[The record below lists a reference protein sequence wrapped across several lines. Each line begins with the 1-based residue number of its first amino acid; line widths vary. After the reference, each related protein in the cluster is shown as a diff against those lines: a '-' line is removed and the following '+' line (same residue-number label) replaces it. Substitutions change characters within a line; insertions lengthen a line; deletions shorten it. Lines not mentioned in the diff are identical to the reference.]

1 MKNKKLN
8 FWYFIISFLI
18 LVVIFVI
25 DKLFVEVN
33 TIIYYILIGPAIAA
47 LGNYIVIRIQ
57 IKKSKNKTRN

>member
-8 FWYFIISFLI
+8 FWYFIVSFLI
-18 LVVIFVI
+18 LVMIFII

-33 TIIYYILIGPAIAA
+33 KIVYFILIGPAIAA

-57 IKKSKNKTRN
+57 IKKQKTS

>member
-8 FWYFIISFLI
+8 FWYFIVSFLI
-18 LVVIFVI
+18 LVMIFII

-33 TIIYYILIGPAIAA
+33 RIIYFILIGPAIAA

-57 IKKSKNKTRN
+57 INKQKSS